1 MTDVFFCDIKI
12 MAKVAKEMDLINI
25 LKKYLIRYIVYTVPT
40 IGVKINCLSLNNI
53 GKLPVDA
60 INLSRYELW
69 WKTLEGD
76 LKDFF

>member
-1 MTDVFFCDIKI
+1 MTSIFCDIKI
-12 MAKVAKEMDLINI
+12 MAKVTKEMDLINI
-25 LKKYLIRYIVYTVPT
+25 LKNTSNIVYTLHR
-40 IGVKINCLSLNNI
+40 GVKINCLSSNNI

-69 WKTLEGD
+69 WKTLAGD

>member
-1 MTDVFFCDIKI
+1 

-25 LKKYLIRYIVYTVPT
+25 LKNTSNIVYTLP
-40 IGVKINCLSLNNI
+40 IICVKINCLSSNTI

-69 WKTLEGD
+69 WKTLAGD

>member
-1 MTDVFFCDIKI
+1 

-25 LKKYLIRYIVYTVPT
+25 LKNTSNFVYTLPI
-40 IGVKINCLSLNNI
+40 IGVKINCLSSNTI

-69 WKTLEGD
+69 WKTLAGD

>member
-1 MTDVFFCDIKI
+1 

-25 LKKYLIRYIVYTVPT
+25 LKKYLIYCIHCTYNRCI
-40 IGVKINCLSLNNI
+40 KKKNCLYSNNI

>member
-1 MTDVFFCDIKI
+1 MTSIFCDIKI
-12 MAKVAKEMDLINI
+12 MAKVTKEMDLINI
-25 LKKYLIRYIVYTVPT
+25 LKNTSNIVYTLPI
-40 IGVKINCLSLNNI
+40 IGVKINCLSSNTI

-69 WKTLEGD
+69 WKTLAGD